1 MSNGLALVFPGQGSQ
16 RVGMLASAAEQFPQ
30 IIDTFAEASAA
41 LDYDVWDMVQNGA
54 QEDLNLTERTQP
66 IILTAS
72 VALWRVWQHLNGP
85 RPALMA
91 GHSLGEFSALV
102 CAGSLDFADAV
113 RLVRNRGR
121 YMQTAVPVG
130 EGAMAAVMGLADDE
144 INAACND
151 AAQDQVVEAVNFN
164 SPGQVVIAGHV
175 DAVRRA
181 SENCKERG
189 AKRAV
194 ELPVSAPFHT
204 SLMQPA
210 GVKLAADIEQLTLKT
225 PEIPVVHNV
234 DAEVAADPTQIPGQ
248 LIRQISSPVQWV
260 ASINQ
265 MSQQGIGRVVE
276 CGPGKVLAGLCKR
289 IDRGLEAYTTEAPS
303 DLEKALEAATA

>member
-121 YMQTAVPVG
+121 YMQTAVPG
-130 EGAMAAVMGLADDE
+130 
-144 INAACND
+144 
-151 AAQDQVVEAVNFN
+151 
-164 SPGQVVIAGHV
+164 
-175 DAVRRA
+175 
-181 SENCKERG
+181 
-189 AKRAV
+189 
-194 ELPVSAPFHT
+194 T
-204 SLMQPA
+204 
-210 GVKLAADIEQLTLKT
+210 
-225 PEIPVVHNV
+225 
-234 DAEVAADPTQIPGQ
+234 
-248 LIRQISSPVQWV
+248 
-260 ASINQ
+260 
-265 MSQQGIGRVVE
+265 
-276 CGPGKVLAGLCKR
+276 
-289 IDRGLEAYTTEAPS
+289 
-303 DLEKALEAATA
+303 

>member
-234 DAEVAADPTQIPGQ
+234 DAEVAADPAQIPGQ

-289 IDRGLEAYTTEAPS
+289 IDRGLEAYTTEAPAE
-303 DLEKALEAATA
+303 LEKALEAATA

>member
-1 MSNGLALVFPGQGSQ
+1 MSKGLALVFPGQGSQ

-41 LDYDVWDMVQNGA
+41 LEYDVWDMVQNGV

-72 VALWRVWQHLNGP
+72 VALWRVWQHLGGP
-85 RPALMA
+85 RPAVMA

-144 INAACND
+144 INAACTD
-151 AAQDQVVEAVNFN
+151 AAQGQVVEAVNFN
-164 SPGQVVIAGHV
+164 SPGQVVIAGHA

-181 SENCKERG
+181 SENCKARG

-204 SLMQPA
+204 SLMKPA
-210 GVKLAADIEQLTLKT
+210 GVQLAEDIEQLTLSA

-234 DAEVAADPTQIPGQ
+234 DAEVAADVSEIPRQ

-260 ASINQ
+260 ASISQ
-265 MSQQGIGRVVE
+265 MGQQGVQRVVE

-289 IDRGLEAYTTEAPS
+289 IDRGLEAYSTEEPS
-303 DLEKALEAATA
+303 DLEKALEAARA